1 MLTYLRRLASVETIV
16 NGPRQRFRRIVNGAN
31 CSLWKFSGPSEHQIG
46 DCQEFKIEPSHYAN
60 DVTSCERASDGIWNS
75 ANVTIDDFDLASE
88 TLSPRD
94 GNG

>member
-16 NGPRQRFRRIVNGAN
+16 NGPRQRLRRIVSKAN

-46 DCQEFKIEPSHYAN
+46 DCQEFKIEYSLYTN
-60 DVTSCERASDGIWNS
+60 DVTSFERASDGIWNL
-75 ANVTIDDFDLASE
+75 ANVTIDDFELASE
-88 TLSPRD
+88 TISPRD